1 VWIDRVQTAKR
12 KGISTEAKN
21 AGLMTGADFRCPNT
35 RHELENLDCRC
46 YTDKCCKHVNYLDCG
61 IIMDQRNCGYSIAY
75 CVMVEGDCPS
85 CETFLCPGVTNNT
98 THTLTRVVT
107 STSTNTH
114 QIVIGLA
121 CDS

>member
-1 VWIDRVQTAKR
+1 
-12 KGISTEAKN
+12 
-21 AGLMTGADFRCPNT
+21 
-35 RHELENLDCRC
+35 
-46 YTDKCCKHVNYLDCG
+46 
-61 IIMDQRNCGYSIAY
+61 MDQRNCGYFIAY

-85 CETFLCPGVTNNT
+85 WKTLLCPGVTNNA
-98 THTLTRVVT
+98 THTVTRVVT